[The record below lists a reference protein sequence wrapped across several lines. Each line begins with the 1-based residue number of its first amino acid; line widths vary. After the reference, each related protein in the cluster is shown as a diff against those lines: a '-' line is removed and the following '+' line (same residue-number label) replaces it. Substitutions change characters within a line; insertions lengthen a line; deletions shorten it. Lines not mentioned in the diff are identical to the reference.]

1 MSDQRFSQLTPGGLV
16 FFGSKS
22 LDKYVVLDYSMT
34 NNATW
39 SFDADFVEV
48 WKVSSRF
55 YLSKVRTFLF
65 PAGSSSLGKE
75 TLKSNN
81 NNLLANNSHLCDR
94 FLHKLLSGRN

>member
-1 MSDQRFSQLTPGGLV
+1 MSDQRFSHLTPGSLV
-16 FFGSKS
+16 FSGSKS

-55 YLSKVRTFLF
+55 YLPTKSENLF
-65 PAGSSSLGKE
+65 IS
-75 TLKSNN
+75 
-81 NNLLANNSHLCDR
+81 CR
-94 FLHKLLSGRN
+94 FEFAWKGNPQIK

>member
-48 WKVSSRF
+48 WKLSSRF
-55 YLSKVRTFLF
+55 YLPTKSENLF
-65 PAGSSSLGKE
+65 IS
-75 TLKSNN
+75 
-81 NNLLANNSHLCDR
+81 CR
-94 FLHKLLSGRN
+94 FEFDWKGNPQIK